1 MIHCGKQI
9 VSQTKITSMERKVR
23 TFTFLGLGTLANFT
37 IFRNLLT
44 IFDCLSLALGY
55 ILQIWLTGFSFTIF
69 AGLANSTTLHNWV
82 LTILVSLSIP
92 SFLVMNGD

>member
-1 MIHCGKQI
+1 MIHCGNQV
-9 VSQTKITSMERKVR
+9 VSHTKITSMDRKVR
-23 TFTFLGLGTLANFT
+23 SFTFLGLGTLANIT

-44 IFDCLSLALGY
+44 IFDYLSLALGY

-82 LTILVSLSIP
+82 LAILVSLSIP
-92 SFLVMNGD
+92 SFPFSL

>member
-1 MIHCGKQI
+1 
-9 VSQTKITSMERKVR
+9 MEHKVR

-44 IFDCLSLALGY
+44 IFDYHSLALGY

-82 LTILVSLSIP
+82 LTILASLSIP
-92 SFLVMNGD
+92 SFPFLLWMETDSKFCDTIYVNL

>member
-9 VSQTKITSMERKVR
+9 VSHTKITSMERKVR

-44 IFDCLSLALGY
+44 IFDYLSLALGY

-82 LTILVSLSIP
+82 LAILVGLSIP
-92 SFLVMNGD
+92 SFLFLL

>member
-1 MIHCGKQI
+1 MIHCGNQI
-9 VSQTKITSMERKVR
+9 VSHAKITSMERKVR

-44 IFDCLSLALGY
+44 IFDYLSLALGY

-82 LTILVSLSIP
+82 LTILASLSIP
-92 SFLVMNGD
+92 SFPFLL

>member
-1 MIHCGKQI
+1 MENKI
-9 VSQTKITSMERKVR
+9 VSHTKITGMERKVR

-44 IFDCLSLALGY
+44 IFDYLSLALGY
-55 ILQIWLTGFSFTIF
+55 ILQIWLTGVSFTIF

-82 LTILVSLSIP
+82 LAILVSLSIP
-92 SFLVMNGD
+92 SFLFLL

>member
-1 MIHCGKQI
+1 MPENKI
-9 VSQTKITSMERKVR
+9 VSHTKITSMERKVR

-44 IFDCLSLALGY
+44 IFDYLSLALGY

-69 AGLANSTTLHNWV
+69 AGLANSPTLHNWV
-82 LTILVSLSIP
+82 LAILVSLSIP
-92 SFLVMNGD
+92 LFLFLL

>member
-1 MIHCGKQI
+1 MIHCGNQI
-9 VSQTKITSMERKVR
+9 VSHTKITSMERKVR

-44 IFDCLSLALGY
+44 IFDYLSLALGY
-55 ILQIWLTGFSFTIF
+55 ILQIWLTGVSFTIF

-82 LTILVSLSIP
+82 LAILVSLSIP
-92 SFLVMNGD
+92 LFLFLL